1 MARGAKVELS
11 DYELQRQEKIAKNQ
25 ALLKQLNLEAAS
37 AGVAPKPKP
46 TNSSTSKSHKK
57 KPTERKIKEEVAPRR
72 TSSRLK
78 GIVADSEVAKRK
90 AEEEREAIEEANRAK
105 RQRISDDLN
114 LSDIV
119 VAGKS
124 WNQSGNF
131 LRNVGPANP
140 GERTFS
146 AQDVKE
152 TTDKELRALRE
163 KMSGLQL
170 WEEFEP
176 NRIKITPE
184 RIYSLGFHP
193 TTDKPLVFAGD
204 KLGNLGLFDASQNSP
219 EVKKEDNEDEDEDE
233 EAEPEITTFKTH
245 TRTISAMHFSPTE
258 SNILY
263 TASYD
268 SSIRKL
274 DLAKGVAVEVY
285 APTDRGIDAP
295 LSGVEI
301 PRTEPHMVYFTTLDG
316 QFGMH
321 DMRTSSGEAE
331 LLQLSDKKIGGFSL
345 HPALPHLI
353 ATASLDRTMKLWDLR
368 KISGKGESKRA
379 ALVGEHE
386 SRLSVSHAA
395 FNSAGQVAT
404 ASYDDTVKIY
414 DFSSASDWKAGASLT
429 EEQTKPA
436 TIIPHNNQTG
446 RWVTILRA
454 QWQAQPQDSV
464 QRFVMGT
471 LHELPDNSQRSMC

>member
-46 TNSSTSKSHKK
+46 ANSSVSKPGRKK
-57 KPTERKIKEEVAPRR
+57 ATGKKVKEEVVPRR

-90 AEEEREAIEEANRAK
+90 AEDEREAIEEANRAK

-119 VAGKS
+119 VVGKS
-124 WNQSGNF
+124 WDQSGNF
-131 LRNVGPANP
+131 LRNVTPANP

-170 WEEFEP
+170 WEGFEP

-193 TTDKPLVFAGD
+193 TAEKPLIFAGD
-204 KLGNLGLFDASQNSP
+204 KLGNLGLFDGSQQNA
-219 EVKKEDNEDEDEDE
+219 EVKKEDNEDDEDE
-233 EAEPEITTFKTH
+233 EDVEPEITTFKTH

-258 SNILY
+258 SNTLY

-274 DLAKGVAVEVY
+274 DLEKGVAVEVY
-285 APTDRGIDAP
+285 APTDRSIDAP
-295 LSGVEI
+295 ISGVDI
-301 PRTEPHMVYFTTLDG
+301 PRTDPHMVYFTTLDG

-321 DMRTSSGEAE
+321 DMRTPSGEAR
-331 LLQLSDKKIGGFSL
+331 LFQLSEKKIGGFTL
-345 HPALPHLI
+345 HPAQPHFI

-368 KISGKGESKRA
+368 KFSGKGDAKTP
-379 ALVGEHE
+379 ALIGEHE

-414 DFSSASDWKAGASLT
+414 DFSGSSNWAVGASLT
-429 EEQTKPA
+429 EEEMQPA
-436 TIIPHNNQTG
+436 TRIQHNNQTG
-446 RWVTILRA
+446 RWVT
-454 QWQAQPQDSV
+454 
-464 QRFVMGT
+464 M
-471 LHELPDNSQRSMC
+471 